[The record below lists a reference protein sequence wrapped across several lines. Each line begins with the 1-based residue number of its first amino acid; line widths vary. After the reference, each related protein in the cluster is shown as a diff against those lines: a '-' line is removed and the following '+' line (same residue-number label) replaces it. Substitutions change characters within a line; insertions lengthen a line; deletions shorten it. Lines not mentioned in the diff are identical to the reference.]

1 MKKELHILN
10 HKKILITGC
19 FGFIGRTLSE
29 FLLKE
34 VPEIELFG
42 IDLKKPPTD
51 KTAKFLKGLHYTNLD
66 IRQEMAVKKYF
77 DKQSFN
83 GIIHLA
89 AVSRVVDAEN
99 NKQNCIATNYLGTKS
114 ILENIKDKNTWI
126 IFGSSRE
133 VYGEPKQLPISE
145 NADKLPINIY
155 GFYKL
160 MGEELVKNYIQKYII
175 LRFSN
180 VYGNRYDIPN
190 RVIPNFV
197 QNAIKGNPIVLEG
210 GEQVIDFTFID
221 DTINSIIKCM
231 EKLESG
237 ETIREEFHILPGNE
251 NKITDIIDILKKQG
265 FQFSVQRREKRNY
278 DVEKFI
284 GNPGK
289 RISILG
295 NQKFL
300 TLKEGLLKLIAE
312 LSSDNQTTSVHR

>member
-1 MKKELHILN
+1 MKKNLQSLR

-19 FGFIGRTLSE
+19 FGFIGRTLAE

-34 VPEIELFG
+34 FPGIDLFG
-42 IDLKKPPTD
+42 IDLKNYPKD
-51 KTAKFLKGLHYTNLD
+51 QNAKFLNGLHYTNLD
-66 IRQEMAVKKYF
+66 IRQETKVKEYF
-77 DKQSFN
+77 AKQSFN

-89 AVSRVVDAEN
+89 AISRVVDAEN
-99 NKQNCIATNYLGTKS
+99 DKQNCIATNYLGTKY
-114 ILENIKDKNTWI
+114 ILENIKDKNSWV

-133 VYGEPKQLPISE
+133 VYGESKQLPISE

-160 MGEELVKNYIQKYII
+160 KGEELVKKYIQKYII

-210 GEQVIDFTFID
+210 GKQVIDFTFID
-221 DTINSIIKCM
+221 DTINSIIKSM

-237 ETIREEFHILPGNE
+237 EIIKEEFHILPGKGN
-251 NKITDIIDILKKQG
+251 NLTDIIDILKEYG
-265 FQFSVQRREKRNY
+265 FQFSVQRRQKRNY

-284 GNPGK
+284 GNPEK

-295 NQKFL
+295 NQRFL
-300 TLKEGLLKLIAE
+300 NLREGLSKLIAE
-312 LSSDNQTTSVHR
+312 LLSDNQNSSVHQ

>member
-1 MKKELHILN
+1 MKKDLQILN

-19 FGFIGRTLSE
+19 FGFIGRTLAE

-42 IDLKKPPTD
+42 IDLKNYPTD
-51 KTAKFLKGLHYTNLD
+51 KTAKFLKDLHYTNLD
-66 IRQEMAVKKYF
+66 IRQEAAVKKYF
-77 DKQSFN
+77 TKQSFN

-99 NKQNCIATNYLGTKS
+99 DKQNCIATNYLGTKS

-126 IFGSSRE
+126 IFASSRE
-133 VYGEPKQLPISE
+133 IYGESKQLPISE

-160 MGEELVKNYIQKYII
+160 KGEELVKNYIQKYII

-197 QNAIKGNPIVLEG
+197 QNAIKGKPIVLEG

-237 ETIREEFHILPGNE
+237 KIIREEFHILPGKG
-251 NKITDIIDILKKQG
+251 NKLTDIIDILKEYNFK
-265 FQFSVQRREKRNY
+265 FSVQRRQKRNY

-284 GNPGK
+284 GNPEK

-300 TLKEGLLKLIAE
+300 NLREGLSKLIAE
-312 LSSDNQTTSVHR
+312 LSYDNLTSSVHQ

>member
-1 MKKELHILN
+1 MKKDLQILS

-34 VPEIELFG
+34 VPGIDLFG
-42 IDLKKPPTD
+42 IDLKKYPKD
-51 KTAKFLKGLHYTNLD
+51 QNAKFLKGLHYTNVD
-66 IRQEMAVKKYF
+66 IRQETDVKEYF
-77 DKQSFN
+77 TKHSFD
-83 GIIHLA
+83 GIVHLA

-99 NKQNCIATNYLGTKS
+99 DKQNCIATNYLGTKS
-114 ILENIKDKNTWI
+114 ILEKIKDKRTWV

-133 VYGEPKQLPISE
+133 VYGESKHLPVSE
-145 NADKLPINIY
+145 DADKLPINIY

-160 MGEELVKNYIQKYII
+160 KGEELVKNYIKKYII

-197 QNAIKGNPIVLEG
+197 RNAIKGNPIVLEG
-210 GEQVIDFTFID
+210 GDQVIDFTFID

-231 EKLESG
+231 EKLTLG
-237 ETIREEFHILPGNE
+237 EINKQELHILPGKG
-251 NKITDIIDILKKQG
+251 NKLTDIIDILKEYG
-265 FQFSVQRREKRNY
+265 FLFPVQKRTKRIY

-284 GNPGK
+284 GNPEK
-289 RISILG
+289 RISVLG
-295 NQKFL
+295 KQRFL
-300 TLKEGLLKLIAE
+300 NLREGLSKLLVE
-312 LSSDNQTTSVHR
+312 LSSDNQY

>member
-1 MKKELHILN
+1 MKKSLQILS
-10 HKKILITGC
+10 HKKILVTGC

-34 VPEIELFG
+34 IPEIELFG
-42 IDLKKPPTD
+42 IDLKNYPTD
-51 KTAKFLKGLHYTNLD
+51 KTVKFLKGLHYTNLD
-66 IRQEMAVKKYF
+66 IRQETSVKEYF
-77 DKQSFN
+77 SKQSFH

-99 NKQNCIATNYLGTKS
+99 DKQNCIATNYLGTKF
-114 ILENIKDKNTWI
+114 ILENIKDKNTWV

-133 VYGEPKQLPISE
+133 VYGESKQLPVSE

-160 MGEELVKNYIQKYII
+160 KGEELVKKHIQKYII

-197 QNAIKGNPIVLEG
+197 QNAFKGNSIVLEG

-221 DTINSIIKCM
+221 DTINSIIQCM
-231 EKLESG
+231 EKLVSG
-237 ETIREEFHILPGNE
+237 KIIKEEFHILPGKG
-251 NKITDIIDILKKQG
+251 NKITDIIDILKEYG
-265 FQFSVQRREKRNY
+265 FQFSVQRRQKRNY

-284 GNPGK
+284 GNPEK

-300 TLKEGLLKLIAE
+300 NLREGLSKLIDE
-312 LSSDNQTTSVHR
+312 LSSDNQDSSVHQ